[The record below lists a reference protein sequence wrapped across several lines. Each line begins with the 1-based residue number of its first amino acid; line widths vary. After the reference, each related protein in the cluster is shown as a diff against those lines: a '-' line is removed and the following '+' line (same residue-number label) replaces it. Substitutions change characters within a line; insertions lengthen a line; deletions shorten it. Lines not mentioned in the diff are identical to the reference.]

1 MSPSVPG
8 EVVDDD
14 ALCSVVATPMSLT
27 TTATPPYRDNT
38 GSSVGLSSTS
48 PTSSDRWTPRDGKKR
63 GGGRDMQLFHE
74 VMQDKEDRGRRD
86 SGSARPGEA
95 RKESKSSHARGT
107 AYIED
112 PLTIFNKFLRNKCG
126 SVIKAWFHYF
136 DKNQNRHVDLVE
148 FHTGLTALNYPG
160 SIDGLWDDI
169 IKDPQEIP
177 DLMLEE
183 VEPAEAMLWNE
194 FRSWAGKL
202 FSGPRDM
209 IRQVK
214 QAAKM
219 NESHRKEGSGR
230 RASLDK
236 IEVLTES
243 EFAEGLAALGW
254 EHGYESLLF
263 GALDIDGDGVLST
276 LQFKWL
282 EIEVRRNKQK
292 EVARRKAQRVQ
303 EQKAH
308 GKQVCQ
314 AALLDFKAMLRKQFG
329 PTFRAWRRVLDSDG
343 SMSVQRADLFKVCRQ
358 LNWKGDVRALWK
370 ALDHDGSNVTNLEE
384 LDAHCAQLL
393 ANFKLWAVKTWGLKP
408 AAAMFRDLDKQRA
421 RKVRYAQFVHE
432 CQQHGFDRKVKT
444 LAVWLDWQDKKYLVE
459 EDFHFFDT
467 WKPPAYLSAS
477 ASPEAAEEFKAAMLA
492 KCGHYL
498 KAWRTV
504 MDKDN
509 SNCCNWH
516 EFQEAAKLIKF
527 HGDIAGAWLAFD
539 QDLSGYITLKEIDSA
554 SHEALVEFKLWADSE
569 FGSVRAAYKVL
580 DADNNDLSFR
590 EFNAACRNYGFQ
602 GDPRSL
608 FNALD
613 QANPPE
619 RILQYK
625 EVVFLDDW
633 DICPAVTTT
642 EGVVDPQEAL
652 EKPEEPVGI
661 AKNMLEY
668 QTPVPG
674 PGAYDV
680 LSGFGATPLMPCTK
694 HAGAWSFTN
703 RRPWPRL
710 QRTVGPAR
718 YDPSLKPT
726 ITSKPSWSFGD
737 PRRLLRERRSTGQG
751 RRTMWCAESMES
763 PGPGAYDLRATFHG
777 PKFSMRPR
785 RGMVVHPGQKPPAVR
800 GEQSGYDSAG
810 SRPFTR

>member
-1 MSPSVPG
+1 MLPAEVPG
-8 EVVDDD
+8 ENVDDD
-14 ALCSVVATPMSLT
+14 ALCSVVATPLSLP
-27 TTATPPYRDNT
+27 TTATPPHRENA
-38 GSSVGLSSTS
+38 GSSRGVSSAT
-48 PTSSDRWTPRDGKKR
+48 PTSSERWTPRKEKKR
-63 GGGRDMQLFHE
+63 EGSD
-74 VMQDKEDRGRRD
+74 
-86 SGSARPGEA
+86 SARSN
-95 RKESKSSHARGT
+95 SKSTRSQ
-107 AYIED
+107 
-112 PLTIFNKFLRNKCG
+112 PNFNTQDSMTCLIKFLRQKCG
-126 SVIKAWFHYF
+126 SVIKAWFHHF
-136 DKNQNRHVDLVE
+136 DRNQNRHVDLPE
-148 FHTGLTALNYPG
+148 FHSGLTELRYPG
-160 SIDGLWDDI
+160 NIDSLWDDLI
-169 IKDPQEIP
+169 TDPVENP
-177 DLMLEE
+177 DLSLED
-183 VEPAEAMLWNE
+183 VDAAEAMLWNE

-219 NESHRKEGSGR
+219 NESPRKDGR
-230 RASLDK
+230 RASTDRV
-236 IEVLTES
+236 EVLSEA
-243 EFAEGLAALGW
+243 EFAEGLKCLDW

-263 GALDIDGDGVLST
+263 AALDVDSDGVLSI

-292 EVARRKAQRVQ
+292 EVAKRKAQKLQ

-308 GKQVCQ
+308 GKVVCQ
-314 AALLDFKAMLRKQFG
+314 TALLDFKAMLRKHFG
-329 PTFRAWRRVLDSDG
+329 PTFRAWRRVLDTDG

-384 LDAHCAQLL
+384 LDAQCAQLL
-393 ANFKLWAVKTWGLKP
+393 ANFKLWAVENWGQKP
-408 AAAMFRDLDKQRA
+408 SAALFRDLDKQRT

-444 LAVWLDWQDKKYLVE
+444 LAIWLDWQDKKYLIE
-459 EDFHFFDT
+459 EDFQFLDN
-467 WKPPAYLSAS
+467 WKPPAYLCSSAS
-477 ASPEAAEEFKAAMLA
+477 LEAAEEFKAQMLA
-492 KCGHYL
+492 KYGHFL
-498 KAWRTV
+498 KAWRTA

-527 HGDIAGAWLAFD
+527 YGDVAGAWLALD
-539 QDLSGYITLKEIDSA
+539 QDLSGYITLKEIDSR
-554 SHEALVEFKLWADSE
+554 SHEALVEFKTWADNE
-569 FGSVRAAYKVL
+569 FGSVRSAYKVL
-580 DADNNDLSFR
+580 DADNNNDLSFR
-590 EFNAACRNYGFQ
+590 EFYAACRNYGFQ

-608 FNALD
+608 FEALD
-613 QANPPE
+613 QGNE
-619 RILQYK
+619 KILQYK

-633 DICPAVTTT
+633 DVHPAVTSI
-642 EGVVDPQEAL
+642 EGVVDPQEAQ
-652 EKPEEPVGI
+652 EKQEEPMGF

-668 QTPVPG
+668 QTAVPG

-694 HAGAWSFTN
+694 HGGAFSFTN

-710 QRTVGPAR
+710 QKSVGPAR

-726 ITSKPSWSFGD
+726 IASKPSWSFGD
-737 PRRLLRERRSTGQG
+737 PKRFFGDRRSTGHG
-751 RRTMWCAESMES
+751 RRTMWCPNQISS
-763 PGPGAYDLRATFHG
+763 PGPGSYDLKSTYHG

-800 GEQSGYDSAG
+800 GAESCYDGAG